1 MSRADA
7 FTYLSNGP
15 FCLVAL
21 DRITGKAIQTNE
33 TFNKIIGPFFK
44 FASYEFSS
52 VATLGES
59 RTKFSKA
66 IEMALSFSSTTVSST
81 SSTAIAGS
89 DTDVEAR
96 SKDAE
101 LIDFFQN
108 APIALHWLSGEGIV
122 LWANQTELDV
132 LGYTAEEYI
141 GQPIMKFCPDEEELV
156 LEIFKQLGSGNSIR
170 DVPVRFRTKDGRI
183 VDLLIDS
190 NVKYDSQTKDF
201 SHTRCFIRDDTQRKI
216 REAHAQTVLEEI
228 KHSLQLLDKFMSRSI
243 HHMRTPLH
251 MMQNTC
257 ELVTDILMTQ
267 SLTTTDGTP
276 TTDGTTA
283 TNKAAAISP
292 GIQEGIALLKEAASN
307 IGSAVGLT
315 DDLIQLSRLDQGAEL
330 QLKPTVI
337 DLVTMGEDVYAAAS
351 KLCNKKVEFA
361 LELQGGS
368 GTLPRHISSDLP
380 VLHRIFRALLEH
392 TMNVTHQGVVKFQ
405 IGYEHDRCTF
415 TIAHS
420 TDTSTDNHTSEETTP
435 SSNTTE
441 TSRGAPGILPPIFQR
456 YQQEFIPDNL
466 VDCEQAVCLRSKIEL
481 GVNSCKDNNVGIGLS
496 LAYFLVQAL
505 GSELRY
511 SPSAGLSR
519 FWFSL
524 PKQVESSSN
533 ECDVLPSL
541 TRVKSYTSEE
551 RSTNSNESLFGKN
564 LPGAKFK
571 EQPTGYKAQVPME
584 NSALHGL
591 KSMDPPHVLIVE
603 DTAMCA
609 KLLRMTLSKFNCS
622 STCVENGQLAVDLL
636 RQSPLDTFQLCL
648 MDLRMPIMDGLEA
661 TRIVKTELVHLSVP
675 IIAMTAETGESIQ
688 ADCAEIGFDGFLS
701 KPLKRVA
708 LKEALREYTGYCCA
722 LAQNEPSLYGSNPS
736 SNVVDFH
743 ESVLNQ
749 HRNKRHKHIPD
760 SKEESLPHTPVAP
773 PEICA
778 SISSPPA

>member
-1 MSRADA
+1 MSRAEA
-7 FTYLSNGP
+7 FIYLSNGP

-21 DRITGKAIQTNE
+21 DRVTGKAIQTNE
-33 TFNKIIGPFFK
+33 TFNKIIGPLFK

-52 VATLGES
+52 AATTGES
-59 RTKFSKA
+59 RTKFCQA
-66 IEMALSFSSTTVSST
+66 IELAST
-81 SSTAIAGS
+81 STATAGS
-89 DTDVEAR
+89 DTGSICARNVEILTLAGEAGMPVKRYFDWTIGTSPTTKTKNGDSDDDVLLLFGYPCTNQDVEAR

-190 NVKYDSQTKDF
+190 NVKYDSQTKEF
-201 SHTRCFIRDDTQRKI
+201 SHTRCFIRDDTHRKI

-228 KHSLQLLDKFMSRSI
+228 KRSLQMLDNFMSRSI

-267 SLTTTDGTP
+267 SLTTTNGTT
-276 TTDGTTA
+276 TTDGTTP
-283 TNKAAAISP
+283 TNKAAATSP
-292 GIQEGIALLKEAASN
+292 GIQEGVALLKEAASN
-307 IGSAVGLT
+307 IGGAVGLT

-337 DLVTMGEDVYAAAS
+337 DLVTLGEDVYTAAS
-351 KLCNKKVEFA
+351 KLCNNKFKFA
-361 LELQGGS
+361 LELQGSS
-368 GTLPRHISSDLP
+368 GTLPRHISSDLA

-392 TMNVTHQGVVKFQ
+392 TMSVTYQGVVKFQ
-405 IGYEHDRCTF
+405 IGYQHDRCTF
-415 TIAHS
+415 TVAHS
-420 TDTSTDNHTSEETTP
+420 TNTSTDNHTSEEMTQ
-435 SSNTTE
+435 SSNTE
-441 TSRGAPGILPPIFQR
+441 PSRVAPGILPPIFQR

-466 VDCEQAVCLRSKIEL
+466 VDCEQADCLRSKIEQ

-511 SPSAGLSR
+511 SPGAGLSK

-524 PKQVESSSN
+524 PKQVESSN
-533 ECDVLPSL
+533 NCDVLPSL

-551 RSTNSNESLFGKN
+551 RSNSNESLFGKD
-564 LPGAKFK
+564 LPGVKFK
-571 EQPTGYKAQVPME
+571 EQPTGYKAQVPKE
-584 NSALHGL
+584 DIALRGL

-661 TRIVKTELVHLSVP
+661 TRIVKTELHLSVP
-675 IIAMTAETGESIQ
+675 IIAMTAETGEGIQ
-688 ADCAEIGFDGFLS
+688 TDCAKIGFDGFRS
-701 KPLKRVA
+701 KPLKRAA
-708 LKEALREYTGYCCA
+708 LKEALREYTGYC
-722 LAQNEPSLYGSNPS
+722 AQ
-736 SNVVDFH
+736 
-743 ESVLNQ
+743 
-749 HRNKRHKHIPD
+749 
-760 SKEESLPHTPVAP
+760 
-773 PEICA
+773 
-778 SISSPPA
+778 